1 MVARDD
7 GRDDDGGEDG
17 VPAAGRGRAR
27 PGSRLSVAPG
37 FDVTTPYYRAL
48 CRQFT
53 SRARLW
59 TEMAHHDC
67 VERLKSRTM
76 TRGESRV
83 TAQLGGACPSGLAR
97 ASEILESE
105 YGYDEVNLNCG
116 CPSDRVVSKKD
127 DSKCFGAMMMMNP
140 EKTAECARRMA
151 EATDDAKITIKH
163 RLGVRFDKTMT
174 KEEETDTYE
183 YCVNFVETIRE
194 AAGVDHFIVHARA
207 AVMGGLN
214 PDANRRIPPLR
225 YDEVYALCDDFT
237 KCDFTLN
244 GGVDS
249 IARAKELLDREDGK
263 LAGVMMGRAFY
274 KHPCLL
280 ADVDRVIFGVDVDAS
295 APPLT
300 RRSIVKTYGEFGDR
314 ALAEELAHADAAIY
328 VRKRKA
334 VARKLFKALGGVTYG
349 TTTGARMFN
358 RAGDVMLA
366 ARYDALPIDPE
377 DDRAFSVNL
386 MECCVDAVRRRVL
399 DAPLVDVN
407 PEGENTHVR
416 APERDDDDEED
427 DDGAVKVNIESLSLR
442 T

>member
-1 MVARDD
+1 MATLA
-7 GRDDDGGEDG
+7 
-17 VPAAGRGRAR
+17 PASASAR
-27 PGSRLSVAPG
+27 PPNSPDRFPS
-37 FDVTTPYYRAL
+37 
-48 CRQFT
+48 
-53 SRARLW
+53 AR
-59 TEMAHHDC
+59 
-67 VERLKSRTM
+67 
-76 TRGESRV
+76 RV
-83 TAQLGGACPSGLAR
+83 TGGADA
-97 ASEILESE
+97 
-105 YGYDEVNLNCG
+105 
-116 CPSDRVVSKKD
+116 
-127 DSKCFGAMMMMNP
+127 
-140 EKTAECARRMA
+140 
-151 EATDDAKITIKH
+151 ATPT
-163 RLGVRFDKTMT
+163 
-174 KEEETDTYE
+174 
-183 YCVNFVETIRE
+183 
-194 AAGVDHFIVHARA
+194 
-207 AVMGGLN
+207 
-214 PDANRRIPPLR
+214 
-225 YDEVYALCDDFT
+225 
-237 KCDFTLN
+237 
-244 GGVDS
+244 
-249 IARAKELLDREDGK
+249 
-263 LAGVMMGRAFY
+263 
-274 KHPCLL
+274 
-280 ADVDRVIFGVDVDAS
+280 
-295 APPLT
+295 PPLT